1 MPNFANPSRR
11 TAAQRLARS
20 VPFRRDD
27 QKEHLLQ
34 MREQRPAEF
43 AALPPNV
50 HIALGLY
57 ESDKATHE
65 QITGDAA

>member
-1 MPNFANPSRR
+1 MPNFDNPTNR

-34 MREQRPAEF
+34 MRDQQPAEF

-50 HIALGLY
+50 HIAVGLY
-57 ESDKATHE
+57 ESDRAVHE
-65 QITGDAA
+65 QITGGAA